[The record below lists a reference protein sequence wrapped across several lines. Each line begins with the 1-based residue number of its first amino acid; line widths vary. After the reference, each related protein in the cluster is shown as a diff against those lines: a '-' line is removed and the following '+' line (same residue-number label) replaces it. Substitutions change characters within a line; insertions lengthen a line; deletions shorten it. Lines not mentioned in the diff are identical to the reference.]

1 MTKIEQVYML
11 EINTV
16 LTREL
21 LTEIYTRGFSR
32 IPIYEDNVQNI
43 VGVLMVKDLI
53 LFNPEQGNKTI
64 Q

>member
-1 MTKIEQVYML
+1 ML

-32 IPIYEDNVQNI
+32 IPVYEDNVQNI